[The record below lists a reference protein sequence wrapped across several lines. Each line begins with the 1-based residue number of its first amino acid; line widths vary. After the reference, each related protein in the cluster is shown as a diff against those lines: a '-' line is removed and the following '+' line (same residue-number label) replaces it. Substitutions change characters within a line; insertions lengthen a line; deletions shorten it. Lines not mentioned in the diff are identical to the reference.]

1 MRIKSRASAFIL
13 TIFCLATLAACVSEE
28 PLIQVVNNPVDFGQV
43 KQGETAIARFQLQN
57 TGTQAL
63 TIQWMEFSEQGLIA
77 QVKPQIGVGSSVEV
91 LVNWD
96 TSKFMGDIEGQ
107 VLLGLNDSQR
117 TEIVLTLSGVV
128 IPADIP
134 SEPEIPVKEEGKLG
148 SE

>member
-1 MRIKSRASAFIL
+1 MRIKSRVITFIL
-13 TIFCLATLAACVSEE
+13 TIFCLAMTTASVSAKNTV
-28 PLIQVVNNPVDFGQV
+28 QVTPELGNFGQV

-77 QVKPQIGVGSSVEV
+77 QVKPQIGAGSSVEV

-107 VLLGLNDSQR
+107 ITLGLNDPQNP
-117 TEIVLTLSGVV
+117 EIVLTLSGTVV
-128 IPADIP
+128 PTTEIL
-134 SEPEIPVKEEGKLG
+134 SEE
-148 SE
+148 SD